1 MLYLWAICSSK
12 SLFSTVGGEQE
23 AMKTFLSF
31 HLFLDRKPNKQ
42 KAETLLHPA
51 CCEKA
56 HGVECETFSGAQ
68 PWRGRPLS
76 LLTEPSTSRCAADW
90 LWPQSRRRESS
101 APEPELAWRDRRLN
115 SRMQVKSLHM
125 SRWQQGDDRPP
136 AGPPRDFSSGTWMQR
151 QREGQMSGTLGW
163 KVTVRRLLVEA
174 TGSGEINTQLCW
186 KGQKTTEFPSY
197 AERPLR
203 VSMLSVHSQEVRGA
217 PLLPPS
223 IPSFEGLTPKLMH
236 WNIFWVFSPTSW
248 GKLFYAQPTKNLQ
261 SISFWRCSAFIIM

>member
-1 MLYLWAICSSK
+1 MWKY
-12 SLFSTVGGEQE
+12 T
-23 AMKTFLSF
+23 LSF
-31 HLFLDRKPNKQ
+31 HQSRSSLQLVGSRKLWKLMNFIFSLTESPTSKRLRLFSIQLVVKRLMVSSARRFQ
-42 KAETLLHPA
+42 R
-51 CCEKA
+51 
-56 HGVECETFSGAQ
+56 AQ

-151 QREGQMSGTLGW
+151 QRQGQMSGTLGW

-186 KGQKTTEFPSY
+186 KGQKTTEFPSD
-197 AERPLR
+197 AETPLR

-223 IPSFEGLTPKLMH
+223 IPSFEGLTLKLMH